1 MAQFTLLILITLYLL
16 GSVIGE
22 PQIAPQLFLN
32 RLNISYGINYKY
44 NGQLNHNIDRV
55 WVVTKI
61 KVPIFGNIRFPNIS
75 FNPECK
81 FLERLRDGRNNTNSQ
96 ILSVRQICRDSA
108 PLVKLFQYKED
119 YKQRLIRK
127 LLKEDLQLALKGKKL
142 RSKRSAHPHEVPQPI
157 QSNVHNSTHTM
168 GRDLDSKATLSTLA
182 NSTPSSYPAR
192 TKRGLAAFI
201 PALAGLATIAVESI
215 GSFLQRKRNAALA
228 KGIQAIKSDQKLA
241 WNTVKQIEDDF
252 LLYGKYNLDSLE
264 KIVNTINHLG
274 DRVHR
279 MESLLMGNDS
289 LVTREQFLHVNSI
302 GRLLFANKL
311 SIYLT
316 TVQETQLRLYD
327 ELERVLKIFLSA
339 AETLSKGYLPASL
352 FPPSVLCNITSSALK
367 MVQKK
372 NPDYVLTIKHV
383 TEYYDMKMVT
393 FGVNDGVELVV
404 AFPVFVQDH
413 TRESMTLYELETV
426 KVPITDTN
434 LAANSYTEVQTSK
447 PYIAFNNDYYI
458 QLRIPELRMCKQ
470 IWHTY
475 YCEELFLVK
484 HKSKHSCESAIY
496 YNLTQEVVNRYCT
509 FKYFYNTTIMPSV
522 LDGGPFILLAN
533 MLAPKRLICAYAS
546 DMARPVPS
554 HDYVL
559 VNRSMLCNCHMES
572 GLTYLLKSIAF
583 CEDASTEYTMHFALN
598 LAFLHMIQELW
609 PGNFSHLTPNLT
621 QEELAFPLSLST
633 NADFRKQN
641 PNTSYPLTL
650 LQEPTSLTALCSS
663 LKARSQAPF
672 HRNSPFPFSP
682 RQEYPVG
689 NHRKGSFLFHLALHI
704 FYFSTGVIVFL
715 SIGPQIYGW
724 IKQGK
729 LKALVATMTMYELPT
744 TEAVNETLYLAESI
758 VSKKGQAKYVCLD
771 PWINALLTLASLGTI
786 ITYVIM
792 RCRKRTLCRGLEYA
806 SACHVY
812 VFISKNERYSPI
824 KLRSTTGLLYNFV
837 TNQKIPMEALE
848 LHKGCPWDNLRI
860 NWEGITL
867 TNGNTQIRLPY
878 NVQVPLKEKPRLRNL
893 MKDGD
898 FTAHLMVLQ
907 GRTWYTVSTTPLHY
921 SAMQM
926 PFSPGSMSPLPP
938 NTEEETA

>member
-1 MAQFTLLILITLYLL
+1 MAQFTLLFLITLYSL

-61 KVPIFGNIRFPNIS
+61 KIPSFEDIKFPNIS

-81 FLERLRDGRNNTNSQ
+81 FLERLKDGKSNTNSQ
-96 ILSVRQICRDSA
+96 IQSVRQICRDSA

-142 RSKRSAHPHEVPQPI
+142 RGKRSTHTHEVPQSI
-157 QSNVHNSTHTM
+157 QPNVHNSTHKM
-168 GRDLDSKATLSTLA
+168 GRDLDSKATLLTFT
-182 NSTPSSYPAR
+182 NSTPSSHPIR
-192 TKRGLAAFI
+192 TKRGFVPAF
-201 PALAGLATIAVESI
+201 ASLATIAVESI

-228 KGIQAIKSDQKLA
+228 KGIKAIKSDQKLA
-241 WNTVKQIEDDF
+241 WNSVKQTEDDF

-264 KIVNTINHLG
+264 KIVHTINHLG
-274 DRVHR
+274 DRVHH
-279 MESLLMGNDS
+279 MESLLMGNNS
-289 LVTREQFLHVNSI
+289 LVTKEQFLHVNFI

-311 SIYLT
+311 NIYLT

-327 ELERVLKIFLSA
+327 ELERILKVFLSA

-352 FPPSVLCNITSSALK
+352 FPPSVLCNITSSALA
-367 MVQKK
+367 MIQKK

-393 FGVNDGVELVV
+393 FGINDGVELVV

-426 KVPITDTN
+426 RVPITDTN

-475 YCEELFLVK
+475 CCEELFLVK

-496 YNLTQEVVNRYCT
+496 YNLTQDVINRYCT
-509 FKYFYNTTIMPSV
+509 FHYFYNTTIMPSV
-522 LDGGPFILLAN
+522 LDGGPLILLAN
-533 MLAPKRLICAYAS
+533 MLTPKRLICTYAS

-583 CEDASTEYTMHFALN
+583 CEGATIDYTMHFALN
-598 LAFLHMIQELW
+598 LAFLHMIQEIW

-633 NADFRKQN
+633 NADFRKQH
-641 PNTSYPLTL
+641 PNTSHPLNL
-650 LQEPTSLTALCSS
+650 LQEPTSLTALRSS
-663 LKARSQAPF
+663 LKARFLATQN
-672 HRNSPFPFSP
+672 RNSPFPFSP

-689 NHRKGSFLFHLALHI
+689 HLRKGSFLFHLALHI
-704 FYFSTGVIVFL
+704 FYFSSGVIVFL
-715 SIGPQIYGW
+715 SLGPQIYGW

-729 LKALVATMTMYELPT
+729 LKALVATMTMYKLPT

-758 VSKKGQAKYVCLD
+758 VSSKGQAKYVCLD
-771 PWINALLTLASLGTI
+771 PWINALLTLTSLGTI
-786 ITYVIM
+786 ITYMIM
-792 RCRKRTLCRGLEYA
+792 RCRKCTLCRGLEYA
-806 SACHVY
+806 SACHIY

-824 KLRSTTGLLYNFV
+824 KLHSTTGLLYNFV
-837 TNQKIPMEALE
+837 TDQKIPMESLE
-848 LHKGCPWDNLRI
+848 LHRGCPWDSLRI
-860 NWEGITL
+860 NWGEITL
-867 TNGNTQIRLPY
+867 TNGSSQIRLPY
-878 NVQVPLKEKPRLRNL
+878 NVQVPFKEKTRLHNL
-893 MKDGD
+893 MKGGNS
-898 FTAHLMVLQ
+898 TAHLMILQ
-907 GRTWYTVSTTPLHY
+907 GHTWYTVNTIPLHY
-921 SAMQM
+921 PAMQM
-926 PFSPGSMSPLPP
+926 PFSPGSMNPLPP

>member
-16 GSVIGE
+16 GSMIGE

-55 WVVTKI
+55 WVVTKMKIPSLEDI
-61 KVPIFGNIRFPNIS
+61 KFPNIS

-81 FLERLRDGRNNTNSQ
+81 FLERLRDGKSNTNSQ
-96 ILSVRQICRDSA
+96 IQSVRQICRDSA

-127 LLKEDLQLALKGKKL
+127 LLKEDLQLVLKGKKL
-142 RSKRSAHPHEVPQPI
+142 RGKRSTHTHEVPQPI
-157 QSNVHNSTHTM
+157 QSDVHNSTHKM
-168 GRDLDSKATLSTLA
+168 GRDLDSKATLSTFT
-182 NSTPSSYPAR
+182 NSTPSSHPVR
-192 TKRGLAAFI
+192 TKRGFAAFV
-201 PALAGLATIAVESI
+201 PVLAGLATIAVESI
-215 GSFLQRKRNAALA
+215 GSFLQRKCNAALA
-228 KGIQAIKSDQKLA
+228 KGIKAIKTDQKLA
-241 WNTVKQIEDDF
+241 WNSVKQIEDDF

-264 KIVNTINHLG
+264 KIVHTINHLG
-274 DRVHR
+274 NRVHH
-279 MESLLMGNDS
+279 MESLLMGNNS
-289 LVTREQFLHVNSI
+289 LVTKEQFLHVNSI
-302 GRLLFANKL
+302 GRLFFANKL
-311 SIYLT
+311 NIYLA

-327 ELERVLKIFLSA
+327 KLQRVLKVFLSA

-434 LAANSYTEVQTSK
+434 LAANSYTELQTSK

-458 QLRIPELRMCKQ
+458 QLCIPELHMCKQ

-496 YNLTQEVVNRYCT
+496 YNVTEDVINRYCT
-509 FKYFYNTTIMPSV
+509 FHYFYNTTVMPSV
-522 LDGGPFILLAN
+522 LDGGPLILLAN
-533 MLAPKRLICAYAS
+533 MLTPKRLICTYAS
-546 DMARPVPS
+546 DMAHPVPS

-583 CEDASTEYTMHFALN
+583 CEGATIDYTMHFALN
-598 LAFLHMIQELW
+598 LAFLHIIQEIW

-633 NADFRKQN
+633 NADCHKLN
-641 PNTSYPLTL
+641 SNTSYPLNL
-650 LQEPTSLTALCSS
+650 LQEPNSLTALCSS
-663 LKARSQAPF
+663 LKARSLATQN
-672 HRNSPFPFSP
+672 RNSPFPFSP

-689 NHRKGSFLFHLALHI
+689 HLRKGSFLFHLALHI
-704 FYFSTGVIVFL
+704 FYFSSGVIVFL

-729 LKALVATMTMYELPT
+729 LKALVATMTMYKLPT
-744 TEAVNETLYLAESI
+744 TEAVNETLYLAESM
-758 VSKKGQAKYVCLD
+758 VSSKGQAKYVCLD
-771 PWINALLTLASLGTI
+771 PWINALLTLPSLGTI
-786 ITYVIM
+786 ITYMIM
-792 RCRKRTLCRGLEYA
+792 RCRKRTLCRGLE
-806 SACHVY
+806 
-812 VFISKNERYSPI
+812 
-824 KLRSTTGLLYNFV
+824 
-837 TNQKIPMEALE
+837 
-848 LHKGCPWDNLRI
+848 
-860 NWEGITL
+860 
-867 TNGNTQIRLPY
+867 
-878 NVQVPLKEKPRLRNL
+878 
-893 MKDGD
+893 
-898 FTAHLMVLQ
+898 
-907 GRTWYTVSTTPLHY
+907 
-921 SAMQM
+921 
-926 PFSPGSMSPLPP
+926 
-938 NTEEETA
+938 